1 MHELKRISRKA
12 KSLRS
17 LANVIASLLF
27 RHDAAPNL
35 RKNRYCWLVQFAA
48 LLLLGFATFKDVEPV
63 EKFKVVDQYQGCEV
77 IRYTDPT
84 NRWNYLLK
92 CT

>member
-1 MHELKRISRKA
+1 MDLTMSE
-12 KSLRS
+12 
-17 LANVIASLLF
+17 
-27 RHDAAPNL
+27 
-35 RKNRYCWLVQFAA
+35 KNRRLRMIMSTFFCMIVITGWL
-48 LLLLGFATFKDVEPV
+48 LIGFATFKDVEPI

>member
-1 MHELKRISRKA
+1 MHRCVSVLLTSSSSYSLKDMDLTMSE
-12 KSLRS
+12 
-17 LANVIASLLF
+17 
-27 RHDAAPNL
+27 
-35 RKNRYCWLVQFAA
+35 KNRRLRMIMSTFSCMIVITG
-48 LLLLGFATFKDVEPV
+48 LLLIGFATFKDVEPI

-92 CT
+92 CK

>member
-1 MHELKRISRKA
+1 MNQRTEMIVQA
-12 KSLRS
+12 
-17 LANVIASLLF
+17 LAWSIGIVSF
-27 RHDAAPNL
+27 
-35 RKNRYCWLVQFAA
+35 
-48 LLLLGFATFKDVEPV
+48 LLLTYAILDDNAKPV

>member
-1 MHELKRISRKA
+1 MKTEIIIKA
-12 KSLRS
+12 ITC
-17 LANVIASLLF
+17 AITI
-27 RHDAAPNL
+27 
-35 RKNRYCWLVQFAA
+35 AA
-48 LLLLGFATFKDVEPV
+48 LLLLGFATFKDVEPA

-84 NRWNYLLK
+84 NYWNYLLK

>member
-1 MHELKRISRKA
+1 MI
-12 KSLRS
+12 
-17 LANVIASLLF
+17 
-27 RHDAAPNL
+27 
-35 RKNRYCWLVQFAA
+35 AA
-48 LLLLGFATFKDVEPV
+48 LLLLGFATFEDAEPV

-92 CT
+92 CK

>member
-1 MHELKRISRKA
+1 MKTEIIIKA
-12 KSLRS
+12 ITC
-17 LANVIASLLF
+17 AITIAT
-27 RHDAAPNL
+27 
-35 RKNRYCWLVQFAA
+35 

-63 EKFKVVDQYQGCEV
+63 EKFKVVDQYQGCKV

-92 CT
+92 CK

>member
-1 MHELKRISRKA
+1 MKTEIIIKA
-12 KSLRS
+12 ITC
-17 LANVIASLLF
+17 AIIIAG
-27 RHDAAPNL
+27 
-35 RKNRYCWLVQFAA
+35 
-48 LLLLGFATFKDVEPV
+48 LLLIGFATFEDVEPV

-92 CT
+92 CK

>member
-1 MHELKRISRKA
+1 MKTEARRRLRIIKA
-12 KSLRS
+12 ITC
-17 LANVIASLLF
+17 AIIIAT
-27 RHDAAPNL
+27 
-35 RKNRYCWLVQFAA
+35 
-48 LLLLGFATFKDVEPV
+48 LLLLIGFATFKDVEPI

>member
-1 MHELKRISRKA
+1 MDSTMSEK
-12 KSLRS
+12 KSPF
-17 LANVIASLLF
+17 A
-27 RHDAAPNL
+27 HDHVYFFL
-35 RKNRYCWLVQFAA
+35 HDRYYW
-48 LLLLGFATFKDVEPV
+48 LLLIGFATFKDVEPI

-92 CT
+92 CK

>member
-1 MHELKRISRKA
+1 MTMIDHRTEMILKGVAWSIG
-12 KSLRS
+12 
-17 LANVIASLLF
+17 VITG
-27 RHDAAPNL
+27 
-35 RKNRYCWLVQFAA
+35 
-48 LLLLGFATFKDVEPV
+48 LLLIGFATFKDVEPI